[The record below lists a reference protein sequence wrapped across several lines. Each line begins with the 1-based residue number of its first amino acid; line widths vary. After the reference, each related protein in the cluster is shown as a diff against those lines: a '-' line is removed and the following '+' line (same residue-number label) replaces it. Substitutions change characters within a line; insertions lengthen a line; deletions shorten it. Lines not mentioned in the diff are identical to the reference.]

1 MFDPSTRFLVVDDMG
16 TMLIVLRNKL
26 KELGYQD
33 VTTAENGHEAFKLL
47 EKRQLED
54 PSHQFQA
61 VICDWMMPVMNGL
74 ELLVKI
80 REDERFKSIPFM
92 LVTAEGEAK
101 SIHKSSVLECDGY
114 LQKPINTEKLGRLLS
129 ETVQR
134 IKMRQ
139 RAAG

>member
-26 KELGYQD
+26 KELGYHD
-33 VTTAENGHEAFKLL
+33 VTTAENGYEAFALL
-47 EKRQLED
+47 EKRQIEN
-54 PSHQFQA
+54 PSEQFQA
-61 VICDWMMPVMNGL
+61 VISDWMMPVMNGL

-80 REDERFKSIPFM
+80 REDERFKAIPFM

-101 SIHKSSVLECDGY
+101 SIQKSIVLECDGY
-114 LQKPINTEKLGRLLS
+114 LQKPINTEKLGRLFS
-129 ETVQR
+129 EAVQR

-139 RAAG
+139 RAAR